1 VFRVIPA
8 IDLQGGR
15 VVQLAQGDFERSTV
29 FGDDAPAVA
38 RRWEAAGAELVHVVD
53 LDGAREGGP
62 RQLSL
67 VGQIVRSVGVP
78 VQLGGGLRSTDDV
91 EAAFA
96 AGVSRVVLG
105 TAALEDAALLDASVE
120 RFGERIAVGIDARD
134 GRVAIRGW
142 RDLSDRDALGFAGAL
157 AARGVRTIVYTDIV
171 RDGMLG
177 GPNVAATERMAAAVP
192 EVEVIASGGVSRPD
206 DLLALARTGARGAI
220 VGTAIYTGAVDLSA
234 AIALVRDDAD

>member
-1 VFRVIPA
+1 MFRVIPA

-15 VVQLAQGDFERSTV
+15 AVQLAQGDFERSTV
-29 FGDDAPAVA
+29 FGDDPPAVA

-67 VGQIVRSVGVP
+67 VGQIVRAIGVP
-78 VQLGGGLRSTDDV
+78 VQLGGGLRSADDV

-96 AGVSRVVLG
+96 EGVAQVVLG

-142 RDLSDRDALGFAGAL
+142 RDLSDRDALGFAQAL
-157 AARGVRTIVYTDIV
+157 ATRGVRTIVYTDIV

-177 GPNVAATERMAAAVP
+177 GPNVAATGRMVAAVP

-206 DLLALARTGARGAI
+206 DLLALAGTGARGAI
-220 VGTAIYTGAVDLSA
+220 VGTAIYTGAVDLAKAIELCSA
-234 AIALVRDDAD
+234 C

>member
-1 VFRVIPA
+1 MFRVIPA

-15 VVQLAQGDFERSTV
+15 AVQLAQGDFERSTV
-29 FGDDAPAVA
+29 FGDDPPAVA

-67 VGQIVRSVGVP
+67 VGQIVRAIGVP
-78 VQLGGGLRSTDDV
+78 VQLGGGLRSADDV

-96 AGVSRVVLG
+96 EGVAQVVLG
-105 TAALEDAALLDASVE
+105 TAAIEDAALLDASVE

-142 RDLSDRDALGFAGAL
+142 RDLSDRDALGFARAL
-157 AARGVRTIVYTDIV
+157 ATRGVRTIVYTDIV

-177 GPNVAATERMAAAVP
+177 GPNVAATGRMVAAVP
-192 EVEVIASGGVSRPD
+192 EVEVIASGGVSGPD
-206 DLLALARTGARGAI
+206 DLLALA
-220 VGTAIYTGAVDLSA
+220 
-234 AIALVRDDAD
+234 

>member
-15 VVQLAQGDFERSTV
+15 AVQLAQGDFERSTV
-29 FGDDAPAVA
+29 FGDDPPAVA

-67 VGQIVRSVGVP
+67 VGQIVRAIGVP
-78 VQLGGGLRSTDDV
+78 VQLGGGLRSADDV

-96 AGVSRVVLG
+96 EGVAQVVLG

-142 RDLSDRDALGFAGAL
+142 RDLSDRDALGFAQAL
-157 AARGVRTIVYTDIV
+157 ATRGVRTIVYTDIV

-177 GPNVAATERMAAAVP
+177 GPNVAATGRMVAAVP

-206 DLLALARTGARGAI
+206 DLLALAGTGARGAI
-220 VGTAIYTGAVDLSA
+220 VGTAIYTGAVDLAKAIELCSA
-234 AIALVRDDAD
+234 C